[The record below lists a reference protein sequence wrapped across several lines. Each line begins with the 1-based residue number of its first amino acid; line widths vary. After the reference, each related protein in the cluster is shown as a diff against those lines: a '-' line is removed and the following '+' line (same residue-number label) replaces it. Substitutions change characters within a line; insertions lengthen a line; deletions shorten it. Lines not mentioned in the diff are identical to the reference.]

1 MILKDIMVHVD
12 TTPGCKAR
20 LEAAAALAR
29 RQGATL
35 TGLYVYS
42 APRLEFH
49 GQGPE
54 TVRQEFFAPFE
65 QEGLT
70 TEWLPVDLGSAK
82 TSVAEMVA
90 YHACFTDLL
99 VISQPVAGRSSTD
112 RHDEL
117 AGPERILLGSGRPVL
132 ILPRTGKFPHL
143 GERIMVAWKAGP
155 KASRALYGALPLL
168 QGARHVSL
176 VSIGGGG
183 FQANEAELL
192 CGYLAKHTVKTRL
205 ENIPEGDLSVGD
217 TLLNLVADEGI
228 DLLVLGVHITARR
241 GQLDMGEVARYLLGQ
256 MTVPML
262 LSH

>member
-20 LEAAAALAR
+20 IEAAAVLAR

-42 APRLEFH
+42 AARLELH
-49 GQGPE
+49 GQRPE
-54 TVRQEFFAPFE
+54 TVREELFAPFE
-65 QEGLT
+65 QQGIA
-70 TEWLPVDLGSAK
+70 TEWLPVDLGAAK
-82 TSVAEMVA
+82 TSIAEMVA

-99 VISQPVAGRSSTD
+99 VISQPTAGRTRTD
-112 RHDEL
+112 RYDEL
-117 AGPERILLGSGRPVL
+117 IGPERILFGSGRPVL
-132 ILPRTGKFPHL
+132 IIPRTGQAPHL
-143 GERIMVAWKAGP
+143 GERMMVAWKAGP

-168 QGARHVSL
+168 QSAKYVSL
-176 VSIGGGG
+176 VSIGNDG
-183 FQANEAELL
+183 FLPNEAELL
-192 CGYLAKHTVKTRL
+192 CGYLAKHAVKSRL
-205 ENIPEGDLSVGD
+205 EKVPAGELNTGD
-217 TLLNLVADEGI
+217 TLLNLVADEAI
-228 DLLVLGVHITARR
+228 DLLVLGVHIVSRR

>member
-12 TTPGCKAR
+12 ATPGSKTR

-42 APRLEFH
+42 APRLELQ
-49 GQGPE
+49 GQRPE
-54 TVRQEFFAPFE
+54 TMRQAIFAPFE
-65 QEGLT
+65 QEGLV
-70 TEWLPVDLGSAK
+70 TEWLPVDLGSSE
-82 TSVAEMVA
+82 TSVAEMIA

-99 VISQPVAGRSSTD
+99 VIGQPDSARSWGD
-112 RHDEL
+112 RHIEL
-117 AGPERILLGSGRPVL
+117 TGPERILLGSGRPVL
-132 ILPRTGKFPHL
+132 IIPRTWQSPHL

-155 KASRALYGALPLL
+155 KASRALYGSLPLL
-168 QGARHVSL
+168 QGADHVSL
-176 VSIGGGG
+176 VSIGNEG

-192 CGYLAKHTVKTRL
+192 SGYLAKHTVKSRL
-205 ENIPEGDLSVGD
+205 EKVPASELSTGD

-228 DLLVLGVHITARR
+228 DLLVLGVHIVTRR
-241 GQLDMGEVARYLLGQ
+241 GQLDMGEVARYLLSQ